1 MLVYRISKES
11 PAYIQRDITS
21 VNLAR
26 KKLGLKPLK
35 FIVKKAPEFGISST
49 LIRNSLKNGKS
60 PRQVA
65 GSVRRKRRK
74 NIPK

>member
-1 MLVYRISKES
+1 M
-11 PAYIQRDITS
+11 AS

-49 LIRNSLKNGKS
+49 LIRNGLKKGKT

-65 GSVRRKRRK
+65 GSAKRKKRK
-74 NIPK
+74 NIFK